1 MINDISLHPGVLSED
16 IAYKQTEALA
26 LLQCLI
32 AIPSISTDEA
42 QSAAFIQQWLF
53 ERGISSTLVGN
64 NVCAK
69 NKYFDDNKP
78 SILLISHHDTVPPSK
93 SYTRDP
99 YCAEMIDGKL
109 YGLGS
114 NDAGGALVSMITT
127 FSYFYEKENLP
138 FNLLLCAAAEEETS
152 GKNGA
157 ELALTFFDTIDFA
170 IVGEPTSMELAISEK
185 GLMVCD
191 CVAYGTT
198 GHAARNEGD
207 NAILKAVKDINWINS
222 YQFAQTSET
231 LGEVKMSVTMIDA
244 GVKHNVVPEKC
255 HFVVDV
261 RTTDAY
267 SNEDVLHIMRKHMFS
282 DVTPRS
288 LRIKSSK
295 TPLEHPLM
303 QALLAKGINSYGSP
317 TTSDQAIVNCP
328 SVKFSPGDSKR
339 SHSAD
344 EFIYV
349 DQINEGVLFFIT
361 FFNELKD
368 KPWQK

>member
-1 MINDISLHPGVLSED
+1 MTNSISMHSDVLIED
-16 IAYKQTEALA
+16 IAHKQAEALA
-26 LLQCLI
+26 LLKCLI
-32 AIPSISTDEA
+32 EIPSISKDEV
-42 QSAAFIQQWLF
+42 QTAAFIQQWLF
-53 ERGISSTLVGN
+53 ERGITSTLVGN

-78 SILLISHHDTVPPSK
+78 SVLLISHHDTVPPSK

-99 YCAEMIDGKL
+99 YSAEIIDGKL
-109 YGLGS
+109 YGLGA
-114 NDAGGALVSMITT
+114 NDAGGALVSMIAT
-127 FSYFYEKENLP
+127 FSYFYERADLP
-138 FNLLLCAAAEEETS
+138 FNLLLCAAAEEEVS

-157 ELALTFFDTIDFA
+157 ELALTFFDAIDFA

-191 CVAYGTT
+191 CVAHGKT
-198 GHAARNEGD
+198 GHAARDEGD
-207 NAILKAVKDINWINS
+207 NAILKAVDDINWLNS

-231 LGEVKMSVTMIDA
+231 LGDVKMSVTMIEA

-261 RTTDAY
+261 RSTDAY
-267 SNEDVLHIMRKHMFS
+267 GNEDVLHIMRQYMS
-282 DVTPRS
+282 SEITPRS
-288 LRIKSSK
+288 LRIKASK

-349 DQINEGVLFFIT
+349 EQINEGVLFFIT

>member
-1 MINDISLHPGVLSED
+1 MTNSISMHSDVLIED
-16 IAYKQTEALA
+16 IVHKQAEALA
-26 LLQCLI
+26 LLKCLI
-32 AIPSISTDEA
+32 KIPSISKDEI
-42 QSAAFIQQWLF
+42 QSAIFIQQWLF
-53 ERGISSTLVGN
+53 ERGVLSTLVGN

-69 NKYFDDNKP
+69 NKYFDENKP
-78 SILLISHHDTVPPSK
+78 SVLLISHHDTVPPSK

-114 NDAGGALVSMITT
+114 NDAGGALVSMLAT
-127 FSYFYEKENLP
+127 FSYFYDKEDLP
-138 FNLLLCAAAEEETS
+138 YNLLLCAAAEEEIS

-157 ELALTFFDTIDFA
+157 ELALTFFDEINFA

-191 CVAYGTT
+191 CIAHGKT

-207 NAILKAVKDINWINS
+207 NAILKAVSDINWING

-231 LGEVKMSVTMIDA
+231 LGDVKMSVTMIDA
-244 GVKHNVVPEKC
+244 GVKHNIIPEKC

-261 RTTDAY
+261 RSTDVY
-267 SNEDVLHIMRKHMFS
+267 SNEDVLQVMRRHMSSEIM
-282 DVTPRS
+282 PRS
-288 LRIKSSK
+288 MRIKSSK
-295 TPLEHPLM
+295 TPIDHPLM
-303 QALLAKGINSYGSP
+303 QGLLAKGIKAYGSP
-317 TTSDQAIVNCP
+317 TTSDQAILTCP

-349 DQINEGVLFFIT
+349 EQINMGVEFFIT

-368 KPWQK
+368 KSWQK